1 MLSKTVAIAPLKGKE
16 LVVHYFDFFK
26 ENKPKKDVEYEVK
39 CKCGWEAKFQS
50 CKGYTNLQ
58 AHIIAAHPEYVSL
71 TNDTKKNQMLIEEAF
86 CPSKVRTLWGWLDWV
101 IGDLLP
107 FSFVEK
113 QRVRRH
119 SKLPSISVESFMQT
133 MVLLTGAVEEK
144 IKKLLPNMFALVF
157 DGWTLGQ
164 SHYLGVFATFPDEE
178 STTGYK
184 KVLLSFSPMTNE
196 ESFNAATHVE
206 YFEFILGYY
215 GKWWDNVAA
224 LIGDNCSTNQS
235 LATKANSYFIGCASH
250 RFNLAMK
257 EFFSSYEDQ
266 INKINAI
273 MTKLKQL
280 IPAAKLRSFTH
291 LKAKTKNA
299 TRWSSTFAMILRY
312 TQIKEFLPRLE
323 INEID
328 DFILSAK
335 ENRDIDSLLE
345 ELKDLESV
353 SKTLQDDSTTM
364 SDVRSLFDAV
374 LESYPICEERLSP
387 SAPIVLDKVFES
399 ALVQIQRGR
408 SAELSP
414 SQVRSVKHLQITA
427 NPPGNI
433 DDKSISFAERVL
445 KKQKLQS
452 HASTSEYMDM
462 RFLIPTSNICE
473 RLFSKAGFTLNDRRM
488 AILPVNAEAQMFLH
502 LNMDLWNIDTIREI
516 IAKSTKDTK

>member
-1 MLSKTVAIAPLKGKE
+1 M
-16 LVVHYFDFFK
+16 
-26 ENKPKKDVEYEVK
+26 
-39 CKCGWEAKFQS
+39 
-50 CKGYTNLQ
+50 
-58 AHIIAAHPEYVSL
+58 
-71 TNDTKKNQMLIEEAF
+71 
-86 CPSKVRTLWGWLDWV
+86 
-101 IGDLLP
+101 
-107 FSFVEK
+107 
-113 QRVRRH
+113 
-119 SKLPSISVESFMQT
+119 
-133 MVLLTGAVEEK
+133 
-144 IKKLLPNMFALVF
+144 
-157 DGWTLGQ
+157 
-164 SHYLGVFATFPDEE
+164 
-178 STTGYK
+178 
-184 KVLLSFSPMTNE
+184 
-196 ESFNAATHVE
+196 
-206 YFEFILGYY
+206 
-215 GKWWDNVAA
+215 
-224 LIGDNCSTNQS
+224 
-235 LATKANSYFIGCASH
+235 
-250 RFNLAMK
+250 
-257 EFFSSYEDQ
+257 
-266 INKINAI
+266 
-273 MTKLKQL
+273 
-280 IPAAKLRSFTH
+280 
-291 LKAKTKNA
+291 
-299 TRWSSTFAMILRY
+299 
-312 TQIKEFLPRLE
+312 
-323 INEID
+323 
-328 DFILSAK
+328 
-335 ENRDIDSLLE
+335 DSLLE